1 MEIEIITTQTTTSNV
16 DPTREFGLCLLKTES
31 IIHMVHWYVLNYD
44 AHKILGNLYEDLD
57 DLFDKLQEE
66 IIGCSRSNTA
76 LFPTFNHSIF
86 DNYLNNINN
95 FSDQNGNI
103 INIYFETYKE
113 ISSILTSIELNNYI
127 TQVKSGMH
135 NTIEEILSRFNSAN
149 YLLGLVKD

>member
-44 AHKILGNLYEDLD
+44 AHKILGSLYEDLD
-57 DLFDKLQEE
+57 ELFDKLQEE
-66 IIGCSRSNTA
+66 IIGCSRTNTA

-95 FSDQNGNI
+95 FSDQNGSIVNV
-103 INIYFETYKE
+103 YFDVQRELC
-113 ISSILTSIELNNYI
+113 SILTSIEFNNYI
-127 TQVKSGMH
+127 TQVKSGLN
-135 NTIEEILSRFNSAN
+135 NTKEEILSRFNKAN

>member
-1 MEIEIITTQTTTSNV
+1 MEIEIITTQTTTSNI

-44 AHKILGNLYEDLD
+44 THKILGNLYEDLD

-66 IIGCSRSNTA
+66 IIGCSRTNTA
-76 LFPTFNHSIF
+76 LFPSFNHSIF

-95 FSDQNGNI
+95 FSDQNSNI
-103 INIYFETYKE
+103 INVYFETQRE
-113 ISSILTSIELNNYI
+113 LCSILTSIELNNYL
-127 TQVKSGMH
+127 TQVKSGLN
-135 NTIEEILSRFNSAN
+135 NTVEEILSRFNSAN